1 MWPTAPP
8 GVLAGVR
15 RAPRLITSR
24 VSFLVARRWNRQQTT
39 ARGSI
44 TLVSRTNFRVLGLLL
59 VLALL
64 LVACGQKP
72 GVHVDGG
79 PLASGQ
85 GGGGGGQ
92 VDDGMGGDGGG
103 AVVDDEFAVDDF
115 EAGEGG
121 AEIDGSGN
129 GSGGSG
135 GSNGASGGS
144 ANGSSSGG
152 GGGDGGGDGG
162 GGGGD
167 GGGNGGGGSGTRE
180 PQGSDRTGVD
190 DDSITIAIHAPVT
203 GAAPLPATSFEKA
216 RDVYWRWITEEKGED
231 ILGRSKVEV
240 IFADDRFEPSTARQ
254 VCRQLADRA
263 FIVVGGGG
271 TDQIQACGQLAAQT
285 NVPYFSP
292 GVTEAGLEGN
302 PWYFPA
308 SMTYAQQ
315 GPLLA
320 QMVSSKFG
328 DKKTAG
334 VVTQTP
340 NFDDAVRGWEQGVQQ
355 HGVNYHQT
363 LRHPR
368 GDTSWYSGYAN
379 QLADAGVEI
388 VYVNMSPLDYIRFA
402 QVSGDQGHDFQF
414 VGPGV
419 TSGLN
424 AVLNSGCPAVDG
436 GIFFSPFPSLDVID
450 DIDPEFNQ
458 ASSKFGTPND
468 DLALALWGIAK
479 AQHELFKKYE
489 STFGD
494 DLTREDF
501 RAVVESAGKV
511 EGGIFPPVNYSPD
524 TDFGGTGVHVLEADC
539 GAERYRDAGT
549 FKSSF

>member
-1 MWPTAPP
+1 
-8 GVLAGVR
+8 
-15 RAPRLITSR
+15 
-24 VSFLVARRWNRQQTT
+24 
-39 ARGSI
+39 
-44 TLVSRTNFRVLGLLL
+44 
-59 VLALL
+59 VLALV

-72 GVHVDGG
+72 GVQVEGDTLAGG
-79 PLASGQ
+79 PQTG
-85 GGGGGGQ
+85 
-92 VDDGMGGDGGG
+92 DDGMGGDGGG
-103 AVVDDEFAVDDF
+103 GGAEVGSDEFDVDVDGG
-115 EAGEGG
+115 ADGGTSPEGG
-121 AEIDGSGN
+121 ATAGDGGDSASGGN
-129 GSGGSG
+129 GSG
-135 GSNGASGGS
+135 
-144 ANGSSSGG
+144 SGG
-152 GGGDGGGDGG
+152 GNGDGG

-167 GGGNGGGGSGTRE
+167 AGDGGGDGGEGAQQGTRE
-180 PQGSDRTGVD
+180 PQGSDRTGAD
-190 DDSITIAIHAPVT
+190 EDTITLAVHAPVT
-203 GAAPLPATSFEKA
+203 GAAPLPATSFEEA
-216 RDVYWRWITEEKGED
+216 RDLYWRWLTEEQGETV
-231 ILGRSKVEV
+231 LGRSNIEV
-240 IFADDRFEPSTARQ
+240 IFADDRYEPSTARQ

-263 FIVVGGGG
+263 FLVVGGGG